1 MFDEY
6 VQIWDEDSNF
16 VGDYDWFYFAAA
28 IHRMWNDVSLEKMQE
43 KQIEARMNPPEE
55 LSGSTSSE
63 EEKIEPENVIIAEQE
78 SLSFSIWDHSL
89 IKKQLEIAENY
100 LNEMKKPNV
109 ETPAVMALEQ
119 EALVLGLRVLLQQA
133 EE

>member
-1 MFDEY
+1 
-6 VQIWDEDSNF
+6 
-16 VGDYDWFYFAAA
+16 
-28 IHRMWNDVSLEKMQE
+28 MWNDVSLEKMQE

-78 SLSFSIWDHSL
+78 SLSFSIWDPSL